1 MPRMIGSLKNKS
13 FFAKKKALGLF
24 LIGQFAITGSVW
36 GVTTTNVPCDT
47 SHLYVS
53 GEYIKITA
61 ADGTNTNNPTLS
73 IAPGVATTYSL
84 TGGPIVQCDSALGSY
99 NITIDAYSTIT
110 KTDSGN
116 VIDMANAT
124 NFNGGIIAV
133 TNYGIITPYTDDA
146 SNAINFNLATSK
158 LRYAQYSGSTGNIK
172 GSSGTDALAPI
183 STGSNIIARDV
194 YNLSGG
200 NITGNIISGVGP
212 DYYLVTGSTVSGHI
226 TGSTNLFTGDRIDI
240 SSGTV
245 SGGIT
250 GSAAREIINITGGTV
265 GGATVGTGNITASTG
280 AITLS
285 VSGAST
291 SVTGN
296 IVGSTSTSVS
306 DLVSSTVFG
315 TSNITARDAY
325 HLSGGIV
332 SGNITSGVGPD
343 YYLIDGGSVSGL
355 ITGSTNS
362 ISGDRIDITSGTVS
376 GGVKGGAAS
385 SVINITG
392 GTVGTESI
400 AASAGALTLS
410 VSGSSTIVSGN
421 VSGSTGTNALA
432 SNTVFGVSNITARD
446 AYHLSGGRVS
456 GNITS
461 GVGPD
466 YYLIDGADVRG
477 NITGNTTSTVGD
489 RFDVA
494 SGTVSG
500 LITSSHASSI
510 VNVSGSGTVSGGITS
525 GVGGVTINVTGG
537 TVGVSGSTTTIR
549 GSSGALNL
557 NITGSSTIYSNITA
571 GSGAITLNIAGLGT
585 PTISSVITGSSGTTT
600 PLTSRSVF
608 GVSNITARD
617 AYHISRGNVSGNITS
632 GIGPDYYLIDGG
644 TVSGAI
650 TGSTNSTVGDR
661 VDIAGGTVSRL
672 ITGSTS
678 SETIN
683 ISSGIVSGG
692 IAAGVGGATV
702 NISGGTVSTSAITG
716 NTGLLKLNITGSP
729 SSSPNISSN
738 IAASNGPMVLTIT
751 GAGNPMVSGA
761 TITGSTGSATTTFT
775 FNDLSGV
782 SHSAT
787 AQDIYHISSGT
798 ISSNFVAGTTGP
810 DYYFI
815 EGGTINGTIAGS
827 PLSDT
832 VYINNGTVGGKIT
845 AGAGGSTINIHNG
858 IVSGGIQGDTG
869 ATSKATE
876 IINISGGIVRTG
888 VISGG
893 TGLLKLNITGSPNI
907 SSSVAAGAGPMALTI
922 AGTPIVSG
930 TTITGS
936 TGSTGSTT
944 TTLTFNDLSGVSH
957 SATAQ
962 DIYHI
967 AGGTISSNFA
977 AGTTGPDYYFIE
989 GGTINGTIAGSPLSD
1004 TVYINNGT
1012 VNGRITAGSG
1022 GGAININGGIVSG
1035 GIQCGLGNESITIN
1049 GGVVK
1054 TGVITGGAGTLALTI
1069 QSGAQVSSN
1078 ITPAVG
1084 AITLIISGNSTVNSV
1099 IRGSA
1104 GTATSSSFFGKTVT
1118 ATDGYHISG
1127 GVVSGSIT
1135 GGTGQAYYLIDG
1147 GVVNSS
1153 INGSSNA
1160 NGDRIDITA
1169 GTVAGSIIAGSGGG
1183 QINVSGGIVNGGIQ
1197 CGAGSETI
1205 NITGGSVRN
1214 NSITGGAGALNLNI
1228 SSGSVSSAITPA
1240 AGAIT
1245 LIISG
1250 NPTVNSVIRGSTS
1263 TTTSSSFFG
1272 KTVTATDGYHIS
1284 GGNVSGSITGGTGQA
1299 YYLIDGGV
1307 VNSSISGGSNAN
1319 GDRIDIT
1326 AGTVVGRITA
1336 GSGGGAINV
1345 SGGVVKSNV
1354 QCGAGNESINISSGT
1369 FSGTVAGGA
1378 GDVTLNIKNSPTVS
1392 GYINLNSTAANV
1404 LNIGS
1409 SSGDAAI
1416 FSTGN
1421 NIVNAQTIHVYA
1433 QSSGSTNAFTI
1444 NNNLTGVNSFIID
1457 SRATATVA
1465 RGGDVSGGSIG
1476 AISNSGTFIVNTG
1489 GTVGNLYQM
1498 GNVTN
1503 NGIFTASGSSI
1514 KVGAFVN
1521 DNTSGTASN
1530 PAFKLTSGNMTV
1542 SGTFTNS
1549 NGYMKISGG
1558 DLSSYTSASSLINNQ
1573 TITVTSGSIGSNNP
1587 LGTVTNNGTFAV
1599 SGGAVTVGEFDNSLA
1614 AAALTITGGNV
1625 ATTGNIN
1632 NNLGSITISG
1642 GDLSSASTIIASAS
1656 NLTNATGQIITI
1668 SGSGSLG
1675 ANNPLGTVTN
1685 YGTIRV
1691 SGGAVT
1697 VGEFDNGSATVSGG
1711 PYTGALT
1718 ISGGNVAT
1726 GNINNHLGS
1735 ITISGGDLSSA
1746 STNAANASNLTNY
1759 ANQTLT
1765 LSNSGSLGG
1774 NQALGT
1780 ITNYG
1785 IFNVSG
1791 TDTVINA
1798 SAIELYND
1806 MTISGTINAP
1816 INLHTNPTTLLPA
1829 KLYIGDATLTNLITG
1844 ISGDASTI
1852 NIVGSFI
1859 SSQVINNVKTIHVM
1873 QNPNDPSKYG
1883 NFTVNNF
1890 ITTTS
1895 DGRLNNDLGCSVTV
1909 NNVQG
1914 GNISGGGTI
1923 QNDGTFTLN
1932 TAQINGVILGS
1943 SNTDPMGNVTNTGTF
1958 NVKAGTA
1965 YVGTFTN
1972 TTNSTALLNITE
1984 GVLQTGNI
1992 TNTKGSITISNGDL
2006 SSIGSTASTLIN
2018 GATTDVLGSLQSV
2031 TISGGTVGAN
2041 GALGSVTNSGI
2052 FNVEGGN
2059 TVVGDFAN
2067 NNTVNQTNAS
2077 LNVSGGI
2084 VTTGLFTNTS
2094 GAITISGGVMLVGG
2108 TPISGN
2114 SNIMNTSGAIT
2125 ISGGDLSSA
2134 SINTPSSLKNTAGQT
2149 ITVSSFNGGGNT
2161 VYGTIGVNGALGDI
2175 TNNGKFIA
2183 SGGAINVGAFT
2194 NNNTSDTPANPAF
2207 KITSGNMVVSGTV
2220 TNTAG
2225 HINISGGDLSSAF
2238 GTVSNLIN
2246 AANQTITVAGGSIGA
2261 NVPIGTVTNY
2271 GTVAVSAG
2279 AVTVGEFDNGS
2290 ATASGGPYTGA
2301 LTISGGNVA
2310 TGNINNNLGSITV
2323 SSGDLS
2329 GAGISGGSTLINA
2342 ADQTVTIS
2350 GGASGGTIGAYQALG
2365 GVTNNGMFIASG
2377 GAINVGAF
2385 TNNNTTTAGLNV
2397 NNPAFKIT
2405 SGNMAVSG
2413 TVTNTAGFMTISGGD
2428 LSSTVASALIN
2439 SAGQTIKISSS
2450 GVSPSIVYGT
2460 IGAYGA
2466 LGAVT
2471 NNGKFI
2477 ANGGAIHVGSF
2488 TNNNSSDAIGSEAF
2502 QLISGSMT
2510 VSDTITNTAGHIKI
2524 SGGDLSSAI
2533 GTISDLTNATGQT
2546 ITVTGGS
2553 IGGAVNG
2560 ALGTVTNNGTFVVN
2574 GGNVSVS
2581 EFDNGD
2587 LTNNYIGAL
2596 TITSG
2601 NVATGNVNNN
2611 LGNITISGGDL
2622 SSAPNTIS
2630 NLTNAAGQT
2639 ITVSSS
2645 GVSPHIVY
2653 GTIGNVRPLGNIT
2666 NNGMFV
2672 ASGGAISVGAFTN
2685 NNTTTQGLSASN
2697 PAFSI
2702 TSGNMVVSGTVTNTA
2717 GFMTI
2722 SGGDLSSASGATSNL
2737 VNVAGQTITISSSG
2751 ASPNIIYGTIGTN
2764 VNGSALGSVTNNG
2777 TFIASGGAVNIGSFT
2792 NDNTSG
2798 TASNPAFSLISGNM
2812 TISGTITNTAGFMTI
2827 SGGDLS
2833 SHSGATSNLV
2843 NAVGQT
2849 ITVSGGSIGGANNGA
2864 LSVVANKG
2872 TINVNGGN
2880 ITVGNFNN
2888 NSTNASLNIN
2898 NSNSLVKTGNINNT
2912 LGSIIIS
2919 RGDLSSAASA
2929 STLTNAV
2936 GQTIK
2941 ISGGSIGN
2949 AAPFGVITNSGTLIV
2964 SSGTLSA
2971 SSITQAGI
2979 MMVAGTINSPIQF
2992 PANSNSGLIINAG
3005 AAINGD
3011 ITGDQVTGV
3020 GNSIEINLGNNNVF
3034 SINPTVAA
3042 IPPTPGSG
3050 CSISYVG
3057 SIKVDSGTFNVNNA
3071 ISNVDNN
3078 LTVAAG
3084 AKIIVGRGGTIA
3096 GNGIINNEGNITVN
3110 GNNSTSVSMGSI
3122 INNNTV
3128 FNTGSVPTLKI
3139 QHGQVTADRVTNVY
3153 GGAIGGIV
3161 ISSSKSSYV
3170 CDLSSRSPSELCT
3183 VVNAANQNITVS
3195 GYGTMGMMMNSPIGA
3210 VTNFGSINFSG
3221 GNVRIGDFTNDN
3233 ANAYLN
3239 ITSGIV
3245 KIGNIINN
3253 FGSTIG
3259 SIKISG
3265 GDLSSVGTASTLT
3278 NSVGQTIAISG
3289 NGTVGANGA
3298 LGSITNKG
3306 IINAGGGNITVG
3318 DFTNSNNASL
3328 NISSG
3333 IVTTGVLA
3341 NISGNVSILDG
3352 IVKVGGTPSVGGANI
3367 TNVSGAITISGGDLS
3382 SASSI
3387 MANASSLINSSGQ
3400 TITVSG
3406 LGTIGANN
3414 ALGGITNNG
3423 TINANGGNITVGSF
3437 VNNNVNATLNITSG
3451 VVRTGNISNTLS
3463 ASTGGIIIS
3472 GGDLSSNGISGN
3484 SALTNA
3490 IGQIITV
3497 SHAHTITGA
3506 TVKGTIGANGAFGV
3520 VTNNGIINAGG
3531 GNITVGDFNNN
3542 NNAQFNVALNDSND
3556 VVTLG
3561 KLNNISGNINI
3572 SSGKVKVSDV
3582 INTSGIITISGGDL
3596 SGVGVSGSSTLT
3608 NAAGQ
3613 SITVSGSGRIGTT
3626 NALGAITNN
3635 GTFNINAPITTADNI
3650 VKIIGAF
3657 TNNANAIVNLG
3668 ANIDIGGNGYTFIND
3683 GTVNMLRTV
3692 NLNGNYTVS
3701 ATDFGTHVVNIN
3713 NDGVVS
3719 VLNVNHGSITL
3730 NSNSVIN
3737 VNFVGDPLIQDQ
3749 QSFTV
3754 MSVNNGVINKGNNI
3768 TVNGATDLVSYT
3780 LEVRNNN
3787 LELVARRKS
3796 ITGIMGL
3803 TSNMEAI
3810 TIAKVLDDLFTKTL
3824 AGDLKIALAKLEGLA
3839 TQQEVIDAITQLSPE
3854 TNVISEIGFVGSGM
3868 VFGTIGERTDLIAR
3882 AGIDNVRTG
3891 YAAGGMQAT
3900 NGVWIKGLGGSINQQ
3915 QRLDSAG
3922 YIANAAGFAFG
3933 IDSQIVEDAWLG
3945 VGFSSVG
3952 THVNGKDIS
3961 GNKTNVS
3968 SRQVTV
3974 YGSYSPIDYYIDGF
3988 AAMAFNNY
3996 KLTRNIQYNG
4006 LNQTAV
4012 ADYNAKQ
4019 PSVKVATGYI
4029 YGFNNGFRIVPNL
4042 SLQYSVLNQN
4052 SYNETGA
4059 GGLSLQQVTS
4069 SSLTQLEGGVGV
4081 KFAVLNNE
4089 DYDQTYNPDVHFMVL
4104 HDFKSSAQTTTAQFL
4119 GGGGNFTVQGVAPSK
4134 KTYNVGFGLTF
4145 IHKDRL
4151 HFTVNYDLRKK
4162 NKYVGHSGSLAVRYE
4177 I

>member
-1 MPRMIGSLKNKS
+1 M
-13 FFAKKKALGLF
+13 
-24 LIGQFAITGSVW
+24 
-36 GVTTTNVPCDT
+36 
-47 SHLYVS
+47 
-53 GEYIKITA
+53 
-61 ADGTNTNNPTLS
+61 
-73 IAPGVATTYSL
+73 
-84 TGGPIVQCDSALGSY
+84 
-99 NITIDAYSTIT
+99 
-110 KTDSGN
+110 
-116 VIDMANAT
+116 
-124 NFNGGIIAV
+124 
-133 TNYGIITPYTDDA
+133 
-146 SNAINFNLATSK
+146 
-158 LRYAQYSGSTGNIK
+158 
-172 GSSGTDALAPI
+172 
-183 STGSNIIARDV
+183 
-194 YNLSGG
+194 
-200 NITGNIISGVGP
+200 
-212 DYYLVTGSTVSGHI
+212 
-226 TGSTNLFTGDRIDI
+226 
-240 SSGTV
+240 
-245 SGGIT
+245 
-250 GSAAREIINITGGTV
+250 
-265 GGATVGTGNITASTG
+265 
-280 AITLS
+280 
-285 VSGAST
+285 
-291 SVTGN
+291 
-296 IVGSTSTSVS
+296 
-306 DLVSSTVFG
+306 
-315 TSNITARDAY
+315 
-325 HLSGGIV
+325 
-332 SGNITSGVGPD
+332 
-343 YYLIDGGSVSGL
+343 
-355 ITGSTNS
+355 
-362 ISGDRIDITSGTVS
+362 
-376 GGVKGGAAS
+376 
-385 SVINITG
+385 
-392 GTVGTESI
+392 
-400 AASAGALTLS
+400 
-410 VSGSSTIVSGN
+410 
-421 VSGSTGTNALA
+421 
-432 SNTVFGVSNITARD
+432 
-446 AYHLSGGRVS
+446 
-456 GNITS
+456 
-461 GVGPD
+461 
-466 YYLIDGADVRG
+466 
-477 NITGNTTSTVGD
+477 
-489 RFDVA
+489 
-494 SGTVSG
+494 
-500 LITSSHASSI
+500 
-510 VNVSGSGTVSGGITS
+510 
-525 GVGGVTINVTGG
+525 
-537 TVGVSGSTTTIR
+537 
-549 GSSGALNL
+549 
-557 NITGSSTIYSNITA
+557 
-571 GSGAITLNIAGLGT
+571 
-585 PTISSVITGSSGTTT
+585 
-600 PLTSRSVF
+600 
-608 GVSNITARD
+608 
-617 AYHISRGNVSGNITS
+617 
-632 GIGPDYYLIDGG
+632 
-644 TVSGAI
+644 
-650 TGSTNSTVGDR
+650 
-661 VDIAGGTVSRL
+661 
-672 ITGSTS
+672 
-678 SETIN
+678 
-683 ISSGIVSGG
+683 
-692 IAAGVGGATV
+692 
-702 NISGGTVSTSAITG
+702 
-716 NTGLLKLNITGSP
+716 
-729 SSSPNISSN
+729 
-738 IAASNGPMVLTIT
+738 
-751 GAGNPMVSGA
+751 
-761 TITGSTGSATTTFT
+761 
-775 FNDLSGV
+775 
-782 SHSAT
+782 
-787 AQDIYHISSGT
+787 
-798 ISSNFVAGTTGP
+798 
-810 DYYFI
+810 
-815 EGGTINGTIAGS
+815 
-827 PLSDT
+827 
-832 VYINNGTVGGKIT
+832 
-845 AGAGGSTINIHNG
+845 
-858 IVSGGIQGDTG
+858 
-869 ATSKATE
+869 
-876 IINISGGIVRTG
+876 
-888 VISGG
+888 
-893 TGLLKLNITGSPNI
+893 
-907 SSSVAAGAGPMALTI
+907 
-922 AGTPIVSG
+922 
-930 TTITGS
+930 
-936 TGSTGSTT
+936 
-944 TTLTFNDLSGVSH
+944 
-957 SATAQ
+957 
-962 DIYHI
+962 
-967 AGGTISSNFA
+967 
-977 AGTTGPDYYFIE
+977 
-989 GGTINGTIAGSPLSD
+989 
-1004 TVYINNGT
+1004 
-1012 VNGRITAGSG
+1012 
-1022 GGAININGGIVSG
+1022 
-1035 GIQCGLGNESITIN
+1035 
-1049 GGVVK
+1049 
-1054 TGVITGGAGTLALTI
+1054 
-1069 QSGAQVSSN
+1069 
-1078 ITPAVG
+1078 
-1084 AITLIISGNSTVNSV
+1084 
-1099 IRGSA
+1099 
-1104 GTATSSSFFGKTVT
+1104 
-1118 ATDGYHISG
+1118 
-1127 GVVSGSIT
+1127 
-1135 GGTGQAYYLIDG
+1135 
-1147 GVVNSS
+1147 
-1153 INGSSNA
+1153 
-1160 NGDRIDITA
+1160 
-1169 GTVAGSIIAGSGGG
+1169 
-1183 QINVSGGIVNGGIQ
+1183 
-1197 CGAGSETI
+1197 
-1205 NITGGSVRN
+1205 
-1214 NSITGGAGALNLNI
+1214 
-1228 SSGSVSSAITPA
+1228 
-1240 AGAIT
+1240 
-1245 LIISG
+1245 
-1250 NPTVNSVIRGSTS
+1250 
-1263 TTTSSSFFG
+1263 
-1272 KTVTATDGYHIS
+1272 
-1284 GGNVSGSITGGTGQA
+1284 
-1299 YYLIDGGV
+1299 
-1307 VNSSISGGSNAN
+1307 
-1319 GDRIDIT
+1319 
-1326 AGTVVGRITA
+1326 
-1336 GSGGGAINV
+1336 
-1345 SGGVVKSNV
+1345 
-1354 QCGAGNESINISSGT
+1354 
-1369 FSGTVAGGA
+1369 
-1378 GDVTLNIKNSPTVS
+1378 
-1392 GYINLNSTAANV
+1392 

-1433 QSSGSTNAFTI
+1433 KSSGSTNAFTI
-1444 NNNLTGVNSFIID
+1444 NNNLTGVNSFTID
-1457 SRATATVA
+1457 SSATATVA

-1514 KVGAFVN
+1514 KVGAFTN
-1521 DNTSGTASN
+1521 NNTSGTASN

-1558 DLSSYTSASSLINNQ
+1558 DLSSYTSASASSLINNQ
-1573 TITVTSGSIGSNNP
+1573 TITVTAGSIGSNNP

-1599 SGGAVTVGEFDNSLA
+1599 SGGAATVGEFDNSLS

-1625 ATTGNIN
+1625 ATGNIN

-1656 NLTNATGQIITI
+1656 NLTNATGQPITI

-1685 YGTIRV
+1685 YGTISV

-1718 ISGGNVAT
+1718 ISAGNVAT
-1726 GNINNHLGS
+1726 GNINNNLGR

-1746 STNAANASNLTNY
+1746 SSNAANASNLTNY

-1816 INLHTNPTTLLPA
+1816 INLHTNPTTSLPA
-1829 KLYIGDATLTNLITG
+1829 QLYIGDATLTNLITG

-1859 SSQVINNVKTIHVM
+1859 SSQIINNVKTIHVM
-1873 QNPNDPSKYG
+1873 QNPNDHSKYG
-1883 NFTVNNF
+1883 NFTVNNS

-1909 NNVQG
+1909 NNVPG
-1914 GNISGGGTI
+1914 GNISGGGAI

-1932 TAQINGVILGS
+1932 TAQINGIILGS

-1958 NVKAGTA
+1958 NVNAGTA

-1972 TTNSTALLNITE
+1972 TTNSTALLSISG

-2018 GATTDVLGSLQSV
+2018 GATTDVSGSLQSV

-2084 VTTGLFTNTS
+2084 VTTGLFTNTL
-2094 GAITISGGVMLVGG
+2094 GAVTISGGVMLIGG
-2108 TPISGN
+2108 TPVSGN
-2114 SNIMNTSGAIT
+2114 SNIMNTLGAIT

-2134 SINTPSSLKNTAGQT
+2134 NVNTPSSLKNTSGQT
-2149 ITVSSFNGGGNT
+2149 ITVSSSGVSPNI
-2161 VYGTIGVNGALGDI
+2161 VYGTIGANGALGDV

-2194 NNNTSDTPANPAF
+2194 NNNTLGTSADPAF
-2207 KITSGNMVVSGTV
+2207 KITSGNMVVSGAV
-2220 TNTAG
+2220 TSTAG

-2271 GTVAVSAG
+2271 GTVAVSGG
-2279 AVTVGEFDNGS
+2279 AVTVGKFDNGS
-2290 ATASGGPYTGA
+2290 ATVAGGPYTGA

-2329 GAGISGGSTLINA
+2329 SAGIAGGSTLINA

-2365 GVTNNGMFIASG
+2365 DVTNNGMFVASG

-2385 TNNNTTTAGLNV
+2385 TNNNTITAGLNV
-2397 NNPAFKIT
+2397 NNPSFKIT

-2439 SAGQTIKISSS
+2439 STGQTIKISSS
-2450 GVSPSIVYGT
+2450 GVSPHIVYGT

-2510 VSDTITNTAGHIKI
+2510 VSDTITNTAGYIKI

-2553 IGGAVNG
+2553 IGAAVNG

-2574 GGNVSVS
+2574 GGNVIVS

-2587 LTNNYIGAL
+2587 LTNNYSGVL
-2596 TITSG
+2596 TITGG

-2622 SSAPNTIS
+2622 SSATNTTS

-2639 ITVSSS
+2639 ITISSS

-2685 NNTTTQGLSASN
+2685 NNTTAGLSASN

-2751 ASPNIIYGTIGTN
+2751 VSPNIIYGTIGTN
-2764 VNGSALGSVTNNG
+2764 VHGSALGSVTNNG

-2798 TASNPAFSLISGNM
+2798 TAINPAFSLVSGNM

-2880 ITVGNFNN
+2880 ITVDNFNN

-2919 RGDLSSAASA
+2919 RGDLSSASSVAASA

-2949 AAPFGVITNSGTLIV
+2949 ATPFGVITNSGTLIV

-3005 AAINGD
+3005 AAINGN

-3042 IPPTPGSG
+3042 IPPIPGSG

-3078 LTVAAG
+3078 LTIAAG

-3096 GNGIINNEGNITVN
+3096 GNGIVNNEGSITVN

-3161 ISSSKSSYV
+3161 IDSSKSSYV
-3170 CDLSSRSPSELCT
+3170 CDLSSRSSSELCT
-3183 VVNAANQNITVS
+3183 VINAANQNITVS

-3253 FGSTIG
+3253 LGATIG

-3298 LGSITNKG
+3298 LGSITNNG

-3318 DFTNSNNASL
+3318 DFTNSNSASL

-3341 NISGNVSILDG
+3341 NISGNVSILGG

-3382 SASSI
+3382 SASNI
-3387 MANASSLINSSGQ
+3387 MANASSLINAPGQ

-3406 LGTIGANN
+3406 LGTIGDNS
-3414 ALGGITNNG
+3414 ALGSITNNG

-3451 VVRTGNISNTLS
+3451 AVRTGNISNTLS

-3472 GGDLSSNGISGN
+3472 GGDLSSNGISGNN

-3572 SSGKVKVSDV
+3572 SSGIVKVSDV
-3582 INTSGIITISGGDL
+3582 INTSGSITISGGDL
-3596 SGVGVSGSSTLT
+3596 SSVGISGSSTLT

-3754 MSVNNGVINKGNNI
+3754 MSVNNGVINKENNI

-3787 LELVARRKS
+3787 VELVARRKS

-3868 VFGTIGERTDLIAR
+3868 VLGTIGERTDLIAR

-4029 YGFNNGFRIVPNL
+4029 YGFNNGFRIIPNL

-4134 KTYNVGFGLTF
+4134 TTYNVGFGLTF